1 MSLDVLK
8 EDLKN
13 NKIRTLYLF
22 YGPEDYLMKHY
33 ANSIEKSLLTED
45 LKSLNKVVLEGKV
58 EINKVRD
65 NCETMPIFSD
75 RKVVIVKNSGLFK
88 PAKKAGDSTK
98 KGKPANDDLTLLL
111 QDLPS
116 YVCLIFYEQEIDK
129 RIKAIDAIKKN
140 GLIVEFAYQKP
151 DELIKWVIKR
161 FKAAGVDIDMATAS
175 RLVENC
181 EQGMTDILNEVE
193 KLSAY
198 LGGKNKVTL
207 QDIEKVCTKSIKS
220 RVFDLTDAIAEKN
233 STRALNL
240 LNDMVVL
247 KEPVPKI
254 LFMIARQF
262 RQILQVKLLHSEGL
276 NNGDIASKLGLT
288 PFIAGKILKQAGSF
302 SVERLKKAMGTCLEF
317 DIAVK
322 TGKLEDMTAAELL
335 IIEFSR
341 K

>member
-1 MSLDVLK
+1 MSLDILK

-13 NKIRTLYLF
+13 NKIRALYLF

-33 ANSIEKSLLTED
+33 ADSIEKSLLTAD
-45 LKSLNKVVLEGKV
+45 LKALNKVVLEGKAD
-58 EINKVRD
+58 INKLRD
-65 NCETMPIFSD
+65 NCETMPIFSE

-88 PAKKAGDSTK
+88 PAKKAGDTAK
-98 KGKPANDDLTLLL
+98 KGKPANDDLSLLL
-111 QDLPS
+111 QDLPPH
-116 YVCLIFYEQEIDK
+116 VCLIFYEQEIDK
-129 RIKAIDAIKKN
+129 RLKALDAIKKH
-140 GLIVEFAYQKP
+140 GLIVEFAYQRP
-151 DELIKWVIKR
+151 DELVKWVTKR
-161 FKAAGVDIDMATAS
+161 LRAAGVEIDLATAS

-181 EQGMTDILNEVE
+181 EQGMTEILNEVE
-193 KLSAY
+193 KLIAY
-198 LGGKNKVTL
+198 LGGKDRVTL

-233 STRALNL
+233 SSRALNL

-262 RQILQVKLLHSEGL
+262 RQILQVKLLHNEGS
-276 NNGDIASKLGLT
+276 NNGEIASKLGLA
-288 PFIAGKILKQAGSF
+288 PFIVGKILKQAGSF
-302 SVERLKKAMGTCLEF
+302 SVERLKAAMETCLEF

-322 TGKLEDMTAAELL
+322 TGRLEDMTAAELL